1 MKRSTRGLGDI
12 ELGAKYELTDGP
24 IVLAPFIG
32 LKLPSGYDTDDDTAL
47 GTGDMDLEFSML
59 ASKSLYPVPAYAGV
73 EIGYRIRG
81 GSFSNQIPYSFE
93 LGASPHARVF
103 AKASLSGTNTL
114 LSNGGFT
121 GAMDS
126 MSMQV
131 SEGDFT
137 KWGVNIATQVTG
149 PFWVDLFYESIFTG
163 KNVGAGSSIGIGLS
177 WQ

>member
-1 MKRSTRGLGDI
+1 LGDI
-12 ELGAKYELTDGP
+12 ELGAKYELPDGP

-32 LKLPSGYDTDDDTAL
+32 LKLPSGSDTDDDPAL
-47 GTGDMDLEFSML
+47 GTGVMDLEFSML
-59 ASKSLYPVPAYAGV
+59 ASISLYPVPAYAGV
-73 EIGYRIRG
+73 VIGYRIRG

-137 KWGVNIATQVTG
+137 KWGVNVATQVTG